1 MVRELDFP
9 NLSPRKLK
17 KPENLREGTVLTTEV
32 VVINR
37 DAVALAADSAA
48 SSVTGIH
55 KFANKLFGL
64 VHDWPIALMVYNSA
78 SFMGMPWEVLIHG
91 YRERVAGNE
100 QFRTLEDCAQDFIEY
115 LREVGRTPPVT
126 ALQAHYFTT
135 LSTRFY
141 NRIRVRFDSAIRLRF
156 AMKEHPSTQDVSK
169 ILAQY
174 IEEGIA
180 EIDSL
185 ANAEGIPITHPE
197 RILVEA
203 KPALSDALDIV
214 FELLPLTDQ
223 QREDLLLGAAKI
235 FIKDLSEHPLREYTG
250 LVLAGFGADDVFPC
264 CRAYQ
269 IEGMV
274 FDSLRYRD
282 AAHQSYTYTPDNGP
296 RIIPY
301 AQADVVISFLFGVH
315 EGYEQEL
322 WEGIDVLFN
331 DDLTEQ
337 VTDLS
342 EEQQKQIDG
351 WRTEQIKKLRKKM
364 MQYQRN
370 VYIDPFMKAI
380 RFAHRKELGELA
392 RALVDIT
399 SLRRRFSADAN
410 SVDGPIDVA
419 VISKKDGLI
428 WLNRKQYFDEALNPH
443 FFTRYEK

>member
-1 MVRELDFP
+1 M
-9 NLSPRKLK
+9 
-17 KPENLREGTVLTTEV
+17 TAEV

-48 SSVTGIH
+48 SSITGIH

-91 YRERVAGNE
+91 YRKRVAEHE
-100 QFRTLEDCAQDFIEY
+100 QFATLDECAADFINY
-115 LREVGRTPPVT
+115 LGEVGRTPPVT
-126 ALQAHYFTT
+126 ALQSHYFTT
-135 LSTRFY
+135 LSSRFY
-141 NRIRVRFDSAIRLRF
+141 NRIRVAFNNAIKLRF
-156 AMKEHPSTQDVSK
+156 AMKDPPSQQDIRN

-174 IEEGIA
+174 VQDAID
-180 EIDSL
+180 EIDRL
-185 ANAEGIPITHPE
+185 PNAKGIPITHPE

-203 KPALSDALDIV
+203 KPALNDALNAV
-214 FELLPLTDQ
+214 FELLPLTQ
-223 QREDLLLGAAKI
+223 AQREALLLGAAKV
-235 FIKDLSEHPLREYTG
+235 FIKDLTDHPLREYTG
-250 LVLAGFGADDVFPC
+250 LVLAGFGSADVFPC

-274 FDSLRYRD
+274 FDSLRYRE
-282 AAHQSYTYTPDNGP
+282 ATHQSYTYTPDKGP

-301 AQADVVISFLFGVH
+301 AQADVVLSFLFGVH
-315 EGYEQEL
+315 ERYEEEIWDEL
-322 WEGIDVLFN
+322 DQLFEKDLGKHVTGLSAEQQTQIDVWR
-331 DDLTEQ
+331 DEQ
-337 VTDLS
+337 VS
-342 EEQQKQIDG
+342 
-351 WRTEQIKKLRKKM
+351 KLRKKM
-364 MQYQRN
+364 QQLQRN

-399 SLRRRFSADAN
+399 SLRRRFSADAK

-419 VISKKDGLI
+419 VVSKKDGLI

>member
-1 MVRELDFP
+1 M
-9 NLSPRKLK
+9 
-17 KPENLREGTVLTTEV
+17 TTGV

-64 VHDWPIALMVYNSA
+64 VYDWPIALMVYNSA

-91 YRERVAGNE
+91 YRERVKGLP
-100 QFRTLEDCAQDFIEY
+100 QFETLDECAKDFIVY
-115 LREVGRTPPVT
+115 LGEIGRTPPVA
-126 ALQAHYFTT
+126 ALQSHYFTT
-135 LSTRFY
+135 LSSRFY
-141 NRIRVRFDSAIRLRF
+141 KRIRVAFDNEIRLRF
-156 AMKEHPSTQDVSK
+156 AMKKPTTPQDIK
-169 ILAQY
+169 QIFGQHIQEA
-174 IEEGIA
+174 ID

-185 ANAEGIPITHPE
+185 PDAKGVPTTSPE
-197 RILVEA
+197 RILDEA
-203 KPALSDALDIV
+203 RDALDDALDAV
-214 FELLPLTDQ
+214 LEQLPLSEE
-223 QREDLLLGAAKI
+223 QRESLLLAAAKI
-235 FIKDLSEHPLREYTG
+235 FAKDLSNHDLREYTG
-250 LVLAGFGADDVFPC
+250 IVLAGFGSADVFPC
-264 CRAYQ
+264 CRAFQ

-274 FDSLRYRD
+274 FDSLRYRH
-282 AAHQSYTYTPDNGP
+282 ATEQSFTYTPHKGP

-301 AQADVVISFLFGVH
+301 AQADVVLSFLFGVH
-315 EGYEQEL
+315 EGFEGEIWDELEQ
-322 WEGIDVLFN
+322 LFRR
-331 DDLTEQ
+331 DLGSH
-337 VTDLS
+337 VTGLTA
-342 EEQQKQIDG
+342 EQQLQIND
-351 WRTEQIKKLRKKM
+351 WHDAQVAKLRQKM
-364 MQYQRN
+364 RRYQRN

-399 SLRRRFSADAN
+399 SLRRRFSADAK